1 MKKTSGSIGA
11 IIILISII
19 VAGFHYIGVWTAKEA
34 GLGDI
39 NYSIGFALF
48 TLIMFLL
55 GAMLIIQ
62 GHLVDLTNSQGTK
75 SYKKDDKSP
84 DKLHPSPDTNKESRK
99 WWKNSSPIK

>member
-1 MKKTSGSIGA
+1 MSVGA

-19 VAGFHYIGVWTAKEA
+19 VAGYHYINVWTAKEA

-48 TLIMFLL
+48 TLMMFLL

-62 GHLVDLTNSQGTK
+62 GHLIDLTNSQGTK
-75 SYKKDDKSP
+75 SYKKDDESP
-84 DKLHPSPDTNKESRK
+84 DKLHQSPETNKDSKKAENK
-99 WWKNSSPIK
+99 